1 MPEGNTIFRR
11 VRGILTA
18 ALLGLI
24 LLIMDLI
31 QRTLL
36 VGMIK
41 VRPSSRERVLTRWKR
56 LLGEIV
62 VWNIQR
68 FGGAALDLR
77 PRIRSRP
84 GVLILSNHQS
94 LLDIPLIIHCVEDG
108 YALFVTRERYS
119 RGFPLISKII
129 RLYGHPTVRPGE
141 RIAGQLERLKTAAVE
156 AGGPIVIFPEG
167 SRTRDGEIGR
177 FRTAGL
183 RVILGARK
191 WSVYVV
197 VLDGFWKSAH
207 VSGFIRNVASM
218 RGVVD
223 SVGPFEFDPKHDSMN
238 GFIADMDR
246 RMRDKLQE
254 MQGARGSS

>member
-1 MPEGNTIFRR
+1 MPEGNTIFDRI
-11 VRGILTA
+11 RGILTA

-36 VGMIK
+36 VGIIK
-41 VRPSSRERVLTRWKR
+41 VRPSSRESVLIGWKR
-56 LLGEIV
+56 LLGQIV

-68 FGGAALDLR
+68 IGGATLDIR
-77 PRIRSRP
+77 PRIRSRS

-94 LLDIPLIIHCVEDG
+94 LLDIPLIIHCVKDG

-141 RIAGQLERLKTAAVE
+141 HNARQLERLKKTAAE
-156 AGGPIVIFPEG
+156 ADFPMVIFPEG
-167 SRTRDGEIGR
+167 SRTRDGKIGR

-191 WSVYVV
+191 WLVYVV
-197 VLDGFWKSAH
+197 VVDGFWKSAH
-207 VSGFIRNVASM
+207 VGGFIRNVGSM
-218 RGVVD
+218 RGMVD

-254 MQGARGSS
+254 MRGARGSS